1 MTANTISGQAALF
14 ALALE
19 AGEMKSGFV
28 TASADTTHVTIG
40 KLANQFADSYFVS
53 GTMHLMG
60 TNVYSLITTYTGSSG
75 AFVLQTALTGVLPN
89 SRVEFCFWD
98 DNKFGAAMGALNR
111 AIIDS
116 YHRWWREVVTTLSDA
131 VITLAANTFSYDL
144 PTACVDLLQIRPQTT
159 STYEYPWLDPQDLWR
174 VEGEE
179 GALKLR
185 FYPNYTGGGSYY
197 RPDQSHIYEYSSGA
211 GNFFSNAFATYVLCL
226 RYRARETPF
235 TSLTSTTELPLDYMG
250 SVGAEIYMTERLTKR
265 RGTDLQSDNVAL
277 PQIQQRAQMARDRL
291 IRKPPAPR
299 KILPL

>member
-1 MTANTISGQAALF
+1 MAANTITGSQAMF
-14 ALALE
+14 ALATE
-19 AGEMKSGFV
+19 AGELKGGQV

-40 KLANQFADSYFVS
+40 KLANQYANDYFV
-53 GTMHLMG
+53 GAYMHLLG
-60 TNVYSLITTYTGSSG
+60 GSVYSLVTAYTGSTG
-75 AFVLQTALTGVLPN
+75 AFTLGTALTGVLAQ
-89 SRVEFCFWD
+89 SRVEWCFWD
-98 DNKFGAAMGALNR
+98 DDKFQTAFNACNR
-111 AIIDS
+111 AIVES
-116 YHRWWREVVTTLSDA
+116 YPRWWREVVTTLSDA

-144 PTACVDLLQIRPQTT
+144 PTACVELLQIRPQTT
-159 STYEYPWLDPQDLWR
+159 STYEYPWIDPQDLWR
-174 VEGEE
+174 VESEE

-197 RPDQSHIYEYSSGA
+197 RPDQSHIYEYISGA

-235 TSLTSTTELPLDYMG
+235 VSLSSTTELPLDYMG
-250 SVGAEIYMTERLTKR
+250 SVGAEIYMTERLTRR
-265 RGTDLQSDNVAL
+265 RGTDLQSDNISL